1 MAEKKNNTN
10 PSIKKLSILIS
21 QDGLS
26 FFSSQLILEEKE
38 LVFVEK
44 HFEQMLGPAEILPQI
59 KRVFEE
65 NKHFNGPIEKLE
77 VIFANNLFAFVPR
90 SLFDEKHLSDY
101 LKFNTKI
108 LENDFIAFDELK
120 NCEVNNVYVPYTN
133 LNNYFFERFGEFDYS
148 HSMSLWAENT
158 LNLPEETTDG
168 TFYVN
173 VFQKHFELSIVKEG
187 KLLLCNTFS
196 FEAPEDFVYYLLFV
210 AEQLKLYPE
219 KFQLKF
225 AGAISETSENY
236 KRCYTYIRNCSFLKA
251 ENDDR
256 QFNFSEKAKFNP
268 HYFLLSPHFY
278 AHHLRKI

>member
-10 PSIKKLSILIS
+10 TSIKKLSILIS

-26 FFSSQLILEEKE
+26 FFSSATPDKKVLFFEKNFEQPLGPENILKQLKKIFEAEKISAGG
-38 LVFVEK
+38 VEK
-44 HFEQMLGPAEILPQI
+44 P
-59 KRVFEE
+59 V
-65 NKHFNGPIEKLE
+65 
-77 VIFANNLFAFVPR
+77 VIFTNNLFAFVPR
-90 SLFDEKHLSDY
+90 PLFNEKKLADY

-108 LENDFIAFDELK
+108 LETDFIAFDELE

-133 LNNYFFERFGEFDYS
+133 INNYFFEQFGEFDYS
-148 HSMSLWAENT
+148 HSMSLWVEKT
-158 LNLPEETTDG
+158 LQLSEETPDG

-173 VFQKHFELSIVKEG
+173 AFQKHFELSIVKEG
-187 KLLLCNTFS
+187 KLLLCNSFS

-210 AEQLKLYPE
+210 AEQLKLDPE

-236 KRCYTYIRNCSFLKA
+236 QRCFTYIRNCSFLKE

-256 QFNFSEKAKFNP
+256 AFSFSEKAKFNP

-278 AHHLRKI
+278 AHHLRKT